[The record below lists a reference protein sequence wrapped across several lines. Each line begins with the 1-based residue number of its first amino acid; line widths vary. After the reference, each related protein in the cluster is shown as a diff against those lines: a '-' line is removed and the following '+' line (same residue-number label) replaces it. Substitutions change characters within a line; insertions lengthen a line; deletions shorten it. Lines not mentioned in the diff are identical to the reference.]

1 MFSIGVIMQ
10 ATEHT
15 MEPTRKQHGSLSTL
29 LVPSN
34 GAKNTFFCLFLSVCL
49 IDTHTK
55 GSY

>member
-1 MFSIGVIMQ
+1 MFSFGVIMQ

-49 IDTHTK
+49 IDTHSK